1 MRHPKNYWK
10 NEKNILEESKKYKSR
25 TEFKKKSNRA
35 YDAAR
40 KLNLLDKMEWLS
52 YKNVFKDK
60 VDFIYKYHFIN
71 ENAIYIGRTIYPEI
85 RDNQHKTKTNDS
97 VYKFAL
103 EHNTPIPPMEI
114 IESGLTVYQGVNR
127 EIYWESYYNNNGFEM
142 INKTKCG
149 SIGSMSKG
157 KWTKNKC
164 IEESKKYKSRGEFY
178 INSNSAYQKSLK
190 NGWINE
196 MTWLSNNKKHPKG
209 YWKIKENVINESK
222 KYTSKNEFQKGNL
235 SAFLAAHRYGYID
248 EMTWLVKQKQHKKG
262 YWTYENIEKEA
273 VKYETKTDF
282 QKNCNVAY
290 RKALQLKII
299 DDFFTNDYI
308 QY

>member
-1 MRHPKNYWK
+1 MVKIYNPYKLNNFKMRHPKNYWK
-10 NEKNILEESKKYKSR
+10 NEKNILEESKKYKNR

-52 YKNVFKDK
+52 
-60 VDFIYKYHFIN
+60 
-71 ENAIYIGRTIYPEI
+71 
-85 RDNQHKTKTNDS
+85 
-97 VYKFAL
+97 
-103 EHNTPIPPMEI
+103 
-114 IESGLTVYQGVNR
+114 
-127 EIYWESYYNNNGFEM
+127 
-142 INKTKCG
+142 
-149 SIGSMSKG
+149 
-157 KWTKNKC
+157 
-164 IEESKKYKSRGEFY
+164 
-178 INSNSAYQKSLK
+178 
-190 NGWINE
+190 
-196 MTWLSNNKKHPKG
+196 NNKKHPKG

-222 KYTSKNEFQKGNL
+222 KYASKDEFQKGNL

>member
-10 NEKNILEESKKYKSR
+10 NEKNILEESKKYKNR
-25 TEFKKKSNRA
+25 TEIKKKSNRA

-40 KLNLLDKMEWLS
+40 KLNLLDKME
-52 YKNVFKDK
+52 
-60 VDFIYKYHFIN
+60 
-71 ENAIYIGRTIYPEI
+71 
-85 RDNQHKTKTNDS
+85 
-97 VYKFAL
+97 
-103 EHNTPIPPMEI
+103 
-114 IESGLTVYQGVNR
+114 
-127 EIYWESYYNNNGFEM
+127 
-142 INKTKCG
+142 
-149 SIGSMSKG
+149 
-157 KWTKNKC
+157 
-164 IEESKKYKSRGEFY
+164 
-178 INSNSAYQKSLK
+178 
-190 NGWINE
+190 
-196 MTWLSNNKKHPKG
+196 WLSNNKKHPKG

-222 KYTSKNEFQKGNL
+222 KYASKDEFQKGNL

>member
-1 MRHPKNYWK
+1 MVKIYNPYKLNNFKMRHPKNYWK

-25 TEFKKKSNRA
+25 TEFKKKSNWA

-40 KLNLLDKMEWLS
+40 KLNLLEKME
-52 YKNVFKDK
+52 
-60 VDFIYKYHFIN
+60 
-71 ENAIYIGRTIYPEI
+71 
-85 RDNQHKTKTNDS
+85 
-97 VYKFAL
+97 
-103 EHNTPIPPMEI
+103 
-114 IESGLTVYQGVNR
+114 
-127 EIYWESYYNNNGFEM
+127 
-142 INKTKCG
+142 
-149 SIGSMSKG
+149 
-157 KWTKNKC
+157 
-164 IEESKKYKSRGEFY
+164 
-178 INSNSAYQKSLK
+178 
-190 NGWINE
+190 
-196 MTWLSNNKKHPKG
+196 WLSNNKKHPKG

-222 KYTSKNEFQKGNL
+222 KYASKDEFQKGNL

>member
-1 MRHPKNYWK
+1 MVKIYNTYKLNNFKMRHPKNYWK

-52 YKNVFKDK
+52 
-60 VDFIYKYHFIN
+60 
-71 ENAIYIGRTIYPEI
+71 
-85 RDNQHKTKTNDS
+85 
-97 VYKFAL
+97 
-103 EHNTPIPPMEI
+103 
-114 IESGLTVYQGVNR
+114 
-127 EIYWESYYNNNGFEM
+127 
-142 INKTKCG
+142 
-149 SIGSMSKG
+149 
-157 KWTKNKC
+157 
-164 IEESKKYKSRGEFY
+164 
-178 INSNSAYQKSLK
+178 
-190 NGWINE
+190 
-196 MTWLSNNKKHPKG
+196 NNKKHPKG

-222 KYTSKNEFQKGNL
+222 KYASKDEFQKGNL